1 MIDTMPA
8 VGIAQ
13 RGKEIIDNI
22 QLYRPEG
29 RLVYK
34 PPLVK
39 PKHRK
44 PLSYRRAVEFRG
56 RYLRRMFGPAKV
68 RAERRAMLVARYGR
82 DWEEQAR
89 NARALAKLVFNAT
102 Y

>member
-1 MIDTMPA
+1 MIDTMDA
-8 VGIAQ
+8 GIAH
-13 RGKEIIDNI
+13 RAKEIIDEFGN
-22 QLYRPEG
+22 YWAEG
-29 RLVYK
+29 RLVYN

-44 PLSYRRAVEFRG
+44 PLSHRRAVEFRG

-82 DWEEQAR
+82 DWEEKER
-89 NARALAKLVFNAT
+89 NARAMAKLVFNAT